1 MQRGGGRGAPARR
14 SGAASRQYDRDAT
27 VSAGRKRSVGGGAM
41 ARGAGARG
49 ARNNA
54 KNLADTYL
62 ERNSVGGGS
71 ASSCASKNAE
81 RMRMIENELNLE
93 NVQHS
98 ASRDN
103 SKRGT
108 TSGTSPRSGKQ
119 LWNVVKKKPVTLSQ
133 KLRALEN
140 AIKVLQQQLH
150 QITIS
155 LLTLMARIRCPLQ
168 KKLKTKGKT
177 RKRFGTGQYG

>member
-1 MQRGGGRGAPARR
+1 
-14 SGAASRQYDRDAT
+14 
-27 VSAGRKRSVGGGAM
+27 M

-49 ARNNA
+49 DRNNA

-71 ASSCASKNAE
+71 ASSRASKNAE

-108 TSGTSPRSGKQ
+108 ASGTSPRSGKQ

-140 AIKVLQQQLH
+140 AIKVLQQRC

-155 LLTLMARIRCPLQ
+155 
-168 KKLKTKGKT
+168 
-177 RKRFGTGQYG
+177 Y